1 MGIEAFAAMLLVN
14 KLTVLQ
20 RICIFYL
27 CGFVPKI
34 MVGLSDQNEWADSL
48 TRFKSD
54 VRLRCGF

>member
-1 MGIEAFAAMLLVN
+1 MLLVN

-27 CGFVPKI
+27 CGFVPTI

-48 TRFKSD
+48 TRFKPD